1 MGLNSIA
8 QSPSWKNH
16 STETAPLNVKKRHP
30 PKLNKQHVTL
40 LVLLGLSAAF
50 DTVHHGILLEVLN
63 KLRLKGKVF
72 VCGYRFVV
80 VSLRV
85 LE

>member
-1 MGLNSIA
+1 M
-8 QSPSWKNH
+8 
-16 STETAPLNVKKRHP
+16 
-30 PKLNKQHVTL
+30 NKQHVTL
-40 LVLLGLSAAF
+40 LVLLALSAGF